1 MLRMSGAQRH
11 RGAHDLA
18 HSYAPAVTRQLIA
31 ASRPTHALEDLGVDQ
46 GPEQCLQM
54 SGGQFVT
61 RGQSFGS
68 NRRRARMQRDI
79 DNGGYGENAPS
90 RQ

>member
-1 MLRMSGAQRH
+1 MAGW
-11 RGAHDLA
+11 
-18 HSYAPAVTRQLIA
+18 
-31 ASRPTHALEDLGVDQ
+31 
-46 GPEQCLQM
+46 
-54 SGGQFVT
+54 QFVT
-61 RGQSFGS
+61 RGQSFGR